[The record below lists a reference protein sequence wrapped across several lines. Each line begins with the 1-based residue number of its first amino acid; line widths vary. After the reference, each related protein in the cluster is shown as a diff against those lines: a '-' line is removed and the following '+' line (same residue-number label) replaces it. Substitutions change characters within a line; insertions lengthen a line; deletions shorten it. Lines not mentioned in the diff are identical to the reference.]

1 MEPGVLFVWKYKQ
14 SEEWRV
20 ESEDEI
26 LFSKDLK
33 TISNLHSP
41 LCSRSERK
49 LSTLNERSVALI
61 ETQSQTAAPSAPAL
75 ARLLA
80 PGALSRVGAIALDG
94 KTDPK
99 VVLSA
104 AKLILWASGLS
115 EPPGDEEQGFELRF
129 TPEDAYGD

>member
-1 MEPGVLFVWKYKQ
+1 MKIVMTINLLPPTSYLLPEQKGVDVIIQ
-14 SEEWRV
+14 
-20 ESEDEI
+20 
-26 LFSKDLK
+26 
-33 TISNLHSP
+33 N
-41 LCSRSERK
+41 
-49 LSTLNERSVALI
+49 
-61 ETQSQTAAPSAPAL
+61 QSQTVAPSAPAL
-75 ARLLA
+75 ARSLA
-80 PGALSRVGAIALDG
+80 PGALSRVGAIALDE